1 MNVTMMISS
10 SDCRDLSPPFRQAC
24 ATLGSRGS
32 GVSQA
37 SANRLCSLYRCILVR
52 RPASENSRWI
62 VAQLRLRGVPS
73 RIHPKQRD
81 QGQENKNKR
90 QERACIHIFSAVL
103 AIPAAKNLI
112 LRNSGLG
119 FQVSSDQDNSLCVTV
134 SVQY

>member
-1 MNVTMMISS
+1 MNVTMMITS

-37 SANRLCSLYRCILVR
+37 SANLALQPLPLHPSAEARLG
-52 RPASENSRWI
+52 NSRWI

-103 AIPAAKNLI
+103 AIPRSQKI
-112 LRNSGLG
+112 
-119 FQVSSDQDNSLCVTV
+119 
-134 SVQY
+134 